1 MREIILDTETTGL
14 NPQGGDRLIE
24 IGCIELIN
32 RIPSGREFHRFINPE
47 RDVPPEAEAVHGLST
62 AFLKDKPIFADVAGD
77 FLEFLAGDSI
87 VIHNAAFD
95 VGFLNFELGRLSLGA
110 ITMDR
115 VTCTL
120 QLARRRHP
128 AGPNS
133 LDALCKRYGIDNT
146 KRTKHG
152 ALVDSLL
159 LAEVYIELLGVR
171 QAAFV
176 GLAMDAATPLGGE
189 LAPLQRGNAGQR
201 PAPLPARLSP
211 EIEAAHA
218 AFIETLGEKAI
229 WRRFLVPAGVTFSFS
244 SLPPRP
250 WSAAPAGGADTAK
263 QNRTDRVAAAGSR
276 PRA

>member
-14 NPQGGDRLIE
+14 DPMRGDRLVE

-32 RIPSGREFHRFINPE
+32 RIPTGREYHCFINPE
-47 RDVPPEAEAVHGLST
+47 RDVPAEAERVHGITT
-62 AFLKDKPIFADVAGD
+62 AFLRDKPKFAEVASD
-77 FLEFLAGDSI
+77 FLAFIAEDGL

-95 VGFLNFELGRLSLGA
+95 IGFLNFELSRVALGKIA
-110 ITMDR
+110 MDR

-120 QLARRRHP
+120 QLAKRRHP
-128 AGPNS
+128 AGPNN

-176 GLAMDAATPLGGE
+176 ELAVDTQGPNGGE
-189 LAPLQRGNAGQR
+189 IAPMQRGNALRR
-201 PAPLPARLSP
+201 PHPLQPRLTAEMES
-211 EIEAAHA
+211 AHA
-218 AFIETLGEKAI
+218 VFVETLGEQAI
-229 WRRFLVPAGVTFSFS
+229 WRRFLVMPGDSPAE
-244 SLPPRP
+244 
-250 WSAAPAGGADTAK
+250 
-263 QNRTDRVAAAGSR
+263 SR
-276 PRA
+276 SPDA

>member
-1 MREIILDTETTGL
+1 MRGTGWLDGTARIATLNAMREIILDTETTGL
-14 NPQGGDRLIE
+14 DPNRGDRLIE

-32 RIPSGREFHRFINPE
+32 RIPTGREFHRFINPQ
-47 RDVPPEAEAVHGLST
+47 RDVPAEAEAVHGIST
-62 AFLKDKPIFADVAGD
+62 AFLVDKPLFADVAP
-77 FLEFLAGDSI
+77 EFLAFIAGDGL

-95 VGFLNFELGRLSLGA
+95 INFLNYELGRLSLGA

-171 QAAFV
+171 QAAFI
-176 GLAMDAATPLGGE
+176 DFAAGGSSPLGGE
-189 LAPLQRGNAGQR
+189 LAALQRANAVQR
-201 PAPLPARLSP
+201 PAPLPSRLDDAG
-211 EIEAAHA
+211 EAAHA
-218 AFIETLGEKAI
+218 AFVATLGEKAI
-229 WRRFLVPAGVTFSFS
+229 WRRFLVP
-244 SLPPRP
+244 
-250 WSAAPAGGADTAK
+250 
-263 QNRTDRVAAAGSR
+263 TDA
-276 PRA
+276 